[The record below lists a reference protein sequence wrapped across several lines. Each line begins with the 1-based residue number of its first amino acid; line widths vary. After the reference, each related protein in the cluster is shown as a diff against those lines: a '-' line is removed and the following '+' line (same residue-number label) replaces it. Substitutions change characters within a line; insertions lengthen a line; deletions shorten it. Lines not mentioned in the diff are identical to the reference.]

1 MIKDQYKNISE
12 PTSEE
17 EYLINS
23 LELWGIEFEREVKI
37 SNLKG
42 DTKSYRIADFYLP
55 EYKLYI
61 EYFGM
66 YNSTKEV
73 RIQYDKKAQV
83 YISNGIPTIF
93 LYPHE
98 LGFLEYAFHKK
109 ILKVL
114 KVFNFK
120 KELSQYKKN
129 RKNNK
134 IEGPNIWLAG
144 IIISTVLISCIGFM
158 DTGLTAN
165 FTIVLIVLLV
175 IIGLVPPSLR
185 HIYGYIKYIIE
196 EQ

>member
-120 KELSQYKKN
+120 KELYQYKKN